1 MSEKFVIPP
10 ELLNFTLSPNLNF
23 GNLYQPGTFGGDSY
37 WNSIFGSLGIDTSKP
52 APSVA
57 EFVPAP
63 PPPPSPPPAATG
75 FPTNHDWTK
84 GPVTVGDIV
93 YTPDWYQPSGEGDT
107 NPGGL
112 TGITASLRGSTDPG
126 VKYLRYDPS
135 GAVIGEG
142 TYTQGERGFFRNFF
156 SDLGS
161 VLTDTPILQMA
172 SIIPSPIQPFAAA
185 ANAIINKDPL
195 AGIAALAGAGGFT
208 DVANAARVASAID
221 KDNILGAV
229 TPGLSLAGISDI
241 GGFSAKDI
249 SNAARAADA
258 LRNGNPLALAG
269 IASSYLP
276 GPTMPG
282 AGTSEDIQEGFFEPG
297 GSGFM
302 PTEYLDDAEV
312 QRELTSLLGR
322 YPAPPPPSDWFLG
335 ENIMSGV
342 PEWDMAAVNAGLP
355 IGNLEQDFSV
365 AQAKEGPRI
374 VDSAGNV
381 GNFVNGEFVV
391 DTGVTPNLSYAAT
404 SAPAPSPRAPA
415 PAPASTPRPTAAP
428 RPAAESA
435 GEQLTKFDPVIAQVS
450 PYDLNQMFSLGQQET
465 SLQDLMDIIGAS
477 RRS

>member
-1 MSEKFVIPP
+1 MKSRVLDLLGVPAYHP
-10 ELLNFTLSPNLNF
+10 EGFSRVGRQTRLFE
-23 GNLYQPGTFGGDSY
+23 GGGAEIYSSD
-37 WNSIFGSLGIDTSKP
+37 N
-52 APSVA
+52 SVA
-57 EFVPAP
+57 AP
-63 PPPPSPPPAATG
+63 PPPPLSYANFTRFNNLIAPSAANT
-75 FPTNHDWTK
+75 PTSEQW
-84 GPVTVGDIV
+84 GRILG
-93 YTPDWYQPSGEGDT
+93 GEDMLIGDT
-107 NPGGL
+107 YYGAEREGARADIDNWSEGTL
-112 TGITASLRGSTDPG
+112 TGRVSRTPAGSNQYQMLGPDG
-126 VKYLRYDPS
+126 VETFTGRESK
-135 GAVIGEG
+135 
-142 TYTQGERGFFRNFF
+142 GFFGDFF
-156 SDLGS
+156 RDLGDM
-161 VLTDTPILQMA
+161 VTETPILQMA

-195 AGIAALAGAGGFT
+195 AAIAAAAGAGVFT

-221 KDNILGAV
+221 RGDILGAV
-229 TPGLSLAGISDI
+229 TPGLSLAGVSDI

-249 SNAARAADA
+249 SDAARGIGA
-258 LRNGNPLALAG
+258 LQSGNPLALAG

-297 GSGFM
+297 GPGFM
-302 PTEYLDDAEV
+302 PTEFLDDAEV

-365 AQAKEGPRI
+365 AQTKEGPQI

-404 SAPAPSPRAPA
+404 SAPATGKAPGKAPAAPTPA
-415 PAPASTPRPTAAP
+415 PAKTPAGVDPMWAFLFGAMMTPQ
-428 RPAAESA
+428 
-435 GEQLTKFDPVIAQVS
+435 EQK
-450 PYDLNQMFSLGQQET
+450 QQEEQMV
-465 SLQDLMDIIGAS
+465 SARAVPSPFGMDLLL
-477 RRS
+477 